1 MGNLLLV
8 ACCVVACCLLLVVL
22 LHCCTLF
29 FCIVTCC
36 VFCVVVCCMLRC
48 CIVACC
54 VVALL
59 HVVLL
64 HVALLHCCMLQCFFS
79 FESVVHFGFRR
90 LVIALHLFSFHHSK
104 ICSLFQ
110 KYISHITTYFHLSTN
125 TSEPSFKGHNHYHRW
140 QDMGVQTGEV
150 VTGGGW
156 FEESHGEKGPF
167 AHPPQTNSFH
177 LEELHG

>member
-1 MGNLLLV
+1 MLFV
-8 ACCVVACCLLLVVL
+8 ACCVVALLHIVFLRCHMLCFLCCLLHVAL
-22 LHCCTLF
+22 LHCCMLF
-29 FCIVTCC
+29 
-36 VFCVVVCCMLRC
+36 
-48 CIVACC
+48 VACC

-64 HVALLHCCMLQCFFS
+64 HVALLHCCMLQCFFF

-156 FEESHGEKGPF
+156 FEESHGKKGPL